1 MQIATLRNEHAV
13 LVTTQQELEAAYRRF
28 AIDECD
34 MEEEHVVS
42 KIKQARSAPQKNKR
56 LQAIHEAHAAV
67 MFKDPWN
74 NSKKIMKNINKKE
87 VCIIFRI
94 SFTIVCNVN
103 SLHCY
108 SSNCYSSN
116 NNSVYI
122 QVERQK
128 NRKQAQHK
136 YYVKTQREKV
146 AKKKV
151 IDGVCDLN
159 CICMN
164 TCYYDH
170 DELYCCV
177 DLQKQLSVFRPKSP
191 NVFTRTITN
200 KRVAFVMNVRQPW
213 AWALAKF
220 YKDLENRMVAMCED
234 KILSLPFWVLIC
246 ASAARVTRKD
256 WLSLCTIMN
265 TGHKHKH
272 IHIPRIMDFRKG
284 ATNGLGL
291 GGVIG
296 AVKFDDTATTS
307 KSK

>member
-1 MQIATLRNEHAV
+1 
-13 LVTTQQELEAAYRRF
+13 
-28 AIDECD
+28 
-34 MEEEHVVS
+34 
-42 KIKQARSAPQKNKR
+42 
-56 LQAIHEAHAAV
+56 
-67 MFKDPWN
+67 
-74 NSKKIMKNINKKE
+74 
-87 VCIIFRI
+87 
-94 SFTIVCNVN
+94 
-103 SLHCY
+103 
-108 SSNCYSSN
+108 
-116 NNSVYI
+116 
-122 QVERQK
+122 
-128 NRKQAQHK
+128 
-136 YYVKTQREKV
+136 
-146 AKKKV
+146 
-151 IDGVCDLN
+151 
-159 CICMN
+159 MN

-307 KSK
+307 KSKWHIKTYSHVYCVSEACCFDDICPIPITGFQGVFQNIYDKSFARNVSEKIKKYGFEIIKPDQVKLFD

>member
-1 MQIATLRNEHAV
+1 MQIAALRKEHAA
-13 LVTTQQELEAAYRRF
+13 LATKRQELEAEYRRF

-146 AKKKV
+146 AKK
-151 IDGVCDLN
+151 
-159 CICMN
+159 
-164 TCYYDH
+164 TY
-170 DELYCCV
+170 
-177 DLQKQLSVFRPKSP
+177 
-191 NVFTRTITN
+191 
-200 KRVAFVMNVRQPW
+200 
-213 AWALAKF
+213 
-220 YKDLENRMVAMCED
+220 
-234 KILSLPFWVLIC
+234 
-246 ASAARVTRKD
+246 
-256 WLSLCTIMN
+256 
-265 TGHKHKH
+265 
-272 IHIPRIMDFRKG
+272 
-284 ATNGLGL
+284 
-291 GGVIG
+291 
-296 AVKFDDTATTS
+296 
-307 KSK
+307 